1 MRKLVSATVAA
12 LFTCVGLAQ
21 AAEPLKI
28 RMAWIVPASNIASI
42 LFAKPALAKHLGKSY
57 TMEPVR
63 FQGSP
68 PMITALAVDDVDIA
82 LLGYSSISLAVQ
94 NAGLGDLRIVADEF
108 QDGVGDYYSNEFFVR
123 NDSGIKA
130 VADLKG
136 KVIGTNAAGSAVDIG
151 ARAMLRDAH
160 LEDRRDY
167 TVIEGSFPAMK
178 AMLAEKKV
186 DMIPSVVPF
195 SNDAALRSVAHV
207 LFTQKDAMGPS
218 SLGIW
223 VVRKAF
229 LEKNRAALVDFL
241 EDSLVE
247 TRWYLDPANHAEAV
261 QIAASFAK
269 SPPALFESWLFT
281 KKDYFRDPNLL
292 PNVDEIQSNVDMMR
306 KLGLVTSQ
314 LDVKQYV
321 DVSLVKEAAAR
332 LK

>member
-281 KKDYFRDPNLL
+281 KR
-292 PNVDEIQSNVDMMR
+292 I
-306 KLGLVTSQ
+306 TSATRTCCPTWT
-314 LDVKQYV
+314 K
-321 DVSLVKEAAAR
+321 SSR
-332 LK
+332 TWI

>member
-247 TRWYLDPANHAEAV
+247 PCGSCADRSQLRQVPARVVRELAIH
-261 QIAASFAK
+261 Q
-269 SPPALFESWLFT
+269 
-281 KKDYFRDPNLL
+281 KDYFRDPNLL